1 MDGSIRISTKID
13 NKEAK
18 ADLHDLE
25 RMVEKT
31 GDNIKATGQAAS
43 SFGDS
48 LSKATG
54 KAGKSIS
61 KLQDELAAVEAE
73 IKRIQDDTDA
83 DLASAITDE
92 QTINLLKIEEIAL
105 EKLIKKRDELIAKL
119 NEYAAAQNKAD
130 QKQADRDAG
139 QAIKGA
145 SKEVSAGVADQ
156 AFISQISSVRE
167 YKAILRDLQAEMQ
180 KYEAEAARVA
190 QAKGLNPN
198 DILAANQQYQDLSRR
213 VNNLAK
219 GMSTFKKSAS
229 SAFSRGRKEVNNF
242 GTAMQKATK
251 KVSRLALALFSMR
264 SIYSA
269 ISRVTQTYL
278 SNNEA
283 AAQSVATLGNTIA
296 EMFGPAI
303 EYIINLL
310 MTGLAYLNAFVKG
323 LTGVDFAA
331 RANAKALAKQADS
344 TTKLAK
350 AEQERQSAGFD
361 EQTKLTDTSS
371 SAGAGAGGGA
381 GVGMADL
388 PDIGAWGDKMVK
400 AGQWVKEHLE
410 EILVLVGSI
419 AGGLLAWKI
428 ADAFG
433 ASIKQCSGW
442 FLIIS
447 GAITMVYGVCDAWI
461 NGLDWENF
469 FMIVGGGAAVV
480 GGLGLVFGSTG
491 AAIGAVVVGVTALIT
506 GIVDLINNGPTLE
519 NIILIAVGAI
529 AAFTAGV
536 WLLNGSLQACPI
548 VWIIDII
555 IALIA
560 VIALCIVYWDEIR
573 EAIIKCW
580 EAIAEFFGD
589 IANWFKERWEDAV
602 KWTKNAWKDIVAFF
616 AGIWKGIKDVFI
628 GVGKWFGDVFTA
640 AWNGIKKAFSAVGSF
655 FTGVWNTI
663 TSIFSKVGTAIGNAV
678 SGAFKSAIN
687 WVLEKAI
694 GLINGFIKTINGAIG
709 IINKIPGVSIK
720 KIGLIDVP
728 KLAKGG
734 IVNNPGRGV
743 LATIGEAG
751 AEAVLPLEKNTGW
764 MDILAEKINGGDK
777 NIVVQVVLSGKKIH
791 EEIINLNKKREFA
804 TNGAR

>member
-31 GDNIKATGQAAS
+31 GNNIKATGQAAS

-198 DILAANQQYQDLSRR
+198 DVLAANQQYQDLSRR
-213 VNNLAK
+213 VRSLAD

-229 SAFSRGRKEVNNF
+229 SAFQKGRKEANSF

-251 KVSRLALALFSMR
+251 KVSRLAISMFGMR
-264 SIYSA
+264 SIYAA
-269 ISRVTQTYL
+269 ISRVTSTYL

-283 AAQSVATLGNTIA
+283 LAQSVAGLGNTIA

-310 MTGLAYLNAFVKG
+310 ITGMAYLNAFVKG

-331 RANAKALAKQADS
+331 RANAKALAKQAAS
-344 TTKLAK
+344 TKQLA
-350 AEQERQSAGFD
+350 AEEKKRQSVGFD

-371 SAGAGAGGGA
+371 SAGSGAAGGAGAGTL
-381 GVGMADL
+381 DL

-400 AGQWVKEHLE
+400 AGKWVKDHLE

-419 AGGLLAWKI
+419 YAGLLAWKI
-428 ADAFG
+428 SRAFTD
-433 ASIKQCSGW
+433 SLKTSMGW
-442 FLIIS
+442 FLTIAGSVAII
-447 GAITMVYGVCDAWI
+447 YGVCDAWV

-469 FMIVGGGAAVV
+469 AITMAGVGAVV
-480 GGLGLVFGSTG
+480 GGLALSFGATG
-491 AAIGAVVVGVTALIT
+491 AAIGMIIGGVALLIEGIKSLIDDGRSLEALTALEVAI
-506 GIVDLINNGPTLE
+506 L
-519 NIILIAVGAI
+519 LIAGAI
-529 AAFTAGV
+529 AILAGG
-536 WLLNGSLQACPI
+536 WIPLLIG
-548 VWIIDII
+548 
-555 IALIA
+555 
-560 VIALCIVYWDEIR
+560 
-573 EAIIKCW
+573 
-580 EAIAEFFGD
+580 AIAGLVVSFLMYGGEITDWLQGAAKWVDNLFSWLGEVVWGFFHNIGK
-589 IANWFKERWEDAV
+589 WCED
-602 KWTKNAWKDIVAFF
+602 NL
-616 AGIWKGIKDVFI
+616 GFI
-628 GVGKWFGDVFTA
+628 GL
-640 AWNGIKKAFSAVGSF
+640 IFSAVF
-655 FTGVWNTI
+655 HTI
-663 TSIFSKVGTAIGNAV
+663 GNVVDVVMELIGNAV
-678 SGAFKSAIN
+678 KLVVDLIAAVVATISAIATGDWKKAWMS
-687 WVLEKAI
+687 WVKVFKDVWN
-694 GLINGFIKTINGAIG
+694 LIVDILKGIVNIFID
-709 IINKIPGVSIK
+709 IINVFIRGLNKISVKIPDWVPGIGGKKFGIDIK
-720 KIGLIDVP
+720 EIP
-728 KLAKGG
+728 RLARGG
-734 IVNNPGRGV
+734 IVNNPGHGV
-743 LATIGEAG
+743 PLIAGEAG
-751 AEAVLPLEKNTGW
+751 REAILPLDRHTEW
-764 MDILAEKINGGDK
+764 MDVLAEKINGGDK
-777 NIVVQVVLSGKKIH
+777 NIVVQVILSGKKIH